1 MKIENEVR
9 SLLDPYGRNIHY
21 LRISVTDRCNLRCQY
36 CMPASGVPDLGHAN
50 ILTLEE
56 IHRVV
61 QAAAMVG
68 VDSVRLTGGEPL
80 VRKNV
85 VQLIRQ
91 IAATPHIED
100 VALTTNGILFAELA
114 QELKQAGLRR
124 VNFSLDTLNAAV
136 FKELT
141 GTDGL
146 QRVLHAISAALELGF
161 GPVKINTVVLR
172 GINEQEV
179 MELAYLAKTMP
190 VHVRFIECMPVGN
203 LEFYREERFVS
214 MQEVKE
220 RLAARYELVAGE
232 APLGNGPAKTY
243 QLRGGQGTV
252 GFISAMSDH
261 FCGAC
266 NRLRLTADGR
276 LRSCLFGKEEVNL
289 KPALSRQAGI
299 EEVAAL
305 FRQAILA
312 KPERHYM
319 QQGWG
324 ADNARKMYQIGG

>member
-1 MKIENEVR
+1 
-9 SLLDPYGRNIHY
+9 
-21 LRISVTDRCNLRCQY
+21 
-36 CMPASGVPDLGHAN
+36 MPASGVPDLGHAN

-56 IHRVV
+56 MHQVV
-61 QAAAMVG
+61 QAAATVG

-100 VALTTNGILFAELA
+100 VALTTNGMLFAELA
-114 QELKQAGLRR
+114 RELKQAGLRR

-146 QRVLHAISAALELGF
+146 QRILQAISAALDVGF

-172 GINEQEV
+172 GINDQEV
-179 MELAYLAKTMP
+179 TELAYLAKTMP

-203 LEFYREERFVS
+203 LEFYREERFVP

-220 RLAARYELVAGE
+220 RLETRYKLVAGE
-232 APLGNGPAKTY
+232 APRGNGPAKSY
-243 QLRGGQGTV
+243 QLQGGMGTI
-252 GFISAMSDH
+252 GFISAMSEH
-261 FCGAC
+261 FCGTC

-289 KPALSRQAGI
+289 KPALSRQAGGDEI
-299 EEVAAL
+299 AAI
-305 FRQAILA
+305 FRQAILV
-312 KPERHYM
+312 KQEKHYM